1 MPPRRTTVVMIAVSV
16 LDLASRVA
24 GSDAASAELVGHVA
38 GATRSIRVG
47 SGCVMLPNQAPL
59 PAGEQFGTLATPYAG
74 HMGLAMQPGM
84 QPTPQDP
91 VRLRPH
97 HLLCLLTYA
106 GKGYSEAF
114 TAGFDAVVAR
124 LSQGAP
130 VVLVD
135 GPDDICAPLQHDATA
150 HCHRDS
156 VRQRDR
162 QAAADL
168 AALLQQPV
176 GPGVVLAVDDATLQA
191 WRQAFGA

>member
-1 MPPRRTTVVMIAVSV
+1 MSPIQ
-16 LDLASRVA
+16 
-24 GSDAASAELVGHVA
+24 
-38 GATRSIRVG
+38 RS
-47 SGCVMLPNQAPL
+47 LP
-59 PAGEQFGTLATPYAG
+59 
-74 HMGLAMQPGM
+74 PGM
-84 QPTPQDP
+84 QPVPQDP

-114 TAGFDAVVAR
+114 TAGFDAIVAR
-124 LSQGAP
+124 LSQGTP

-135 GPDDICAPLQHDATA
+135 GPDDICAPLQRDATA

-191 WRQAFGA
+191 WRQAFAQGRTRAACAGCEWQPLCSGIAAQGFTSARLQTVSVTQSA